1 MLTSRCTVDVFTER
15 DNMVAM
21 TFLGPFF
28 FFNCGLAST
37 ILFKQKG
44 VETD

>member
-1 MLTSRCTVDVFTER
+1 MWTSRCTVDVFTER

-28 FFNCGLAST
+28 FL
-37 ILFKQKG
+37 I
-44 VETD
+44 VV